1 VREVVEVEHLLFEAE
16 VEARVPVSSLNLHD
30 W

>member
-1 VREVVEVEHLLFEAE
+1 VREVVEVEHPLFEVE